1 LEDVNTESTLQQSEQ
16 NVKKIEEN
24 LEEAMKKTKE
34 IQNEIGC
41 FKNEL
46 LSIKNFNN
54 QLKNKLEDAQM
65 KSQQLE
71 AKQNGS
77 LTKSATTLTNVIL
90 GKAVFEKKRFEEK
103 IDDTTKNTQQRV
115 NEMER
120 MQEELNNLRSKLK
133 DSNNNSTETVLQQLI
148 AASKEICA
156 QAKQHANQNL
166 QSPKKNQC
174 S

>member
-1 LEDVNTESTLQQSEQ
+1 LR
-16 NVKKIEEN
+16 
-24 LEEAMKKTKE
+24 
-34 IQNEIGC
+34 
-41 FKNEL
+41 
-46 LSIKNFNN
+46 
-54 QLKNKLEDAQM
+54 
-65 KSQQLE
+65 
-71 AKQNGS
+71 
-77 LTKSATTLTNVIL
+77 
-90 GKAVFEKKRFEEK
+90 KKRFEEK

-166 QSPKKNQC
+166 QSPKKKSMLLTRHINQ
-174 S
+174 SEIIGRIKE